1 MKRNINKF
9 INRAIVKPPPRPQKK
24 NKKEILRVPTEQ
36 QHSAYEKN
44 PDTEK
49 ICTSILQSESH
60 IFIQAFEDRKHH

>member
-9 INRAIVKPPPRPQKK
+9 INRAIAKPAPPKK